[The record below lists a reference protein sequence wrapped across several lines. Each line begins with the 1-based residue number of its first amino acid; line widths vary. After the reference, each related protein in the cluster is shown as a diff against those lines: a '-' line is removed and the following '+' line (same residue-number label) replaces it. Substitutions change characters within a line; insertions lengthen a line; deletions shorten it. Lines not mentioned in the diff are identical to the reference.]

1 MAAFF
6 SPSRIPR
13 YRSIE
18 LFQTFTTMWS
28 PIREGLLFLWMLGVV
43 AFFFLVAAGAV
54 GLLP

>member
-6 SPSRIPR
+6 FSSRIPR

-18 LFQTFTTMWS
+18 LSQTFTTRWS